1 MDYKM
6 VVDSDL
12 VNLSMPERYFAYAE
26 AYGNAAR
33 ALTHQMIS
41 DPEQSNWPNAAVVL
55 MLSVHAVELFL
66 KGAIFSKD
74 TESKVNHHD
83 IDELAD
89 LYSKEFPDEKCA
101 FSMPFKTEYL
111 GMSEAEI
118 EVIKQQS
125 KLPAPSVLFRYPTA
139 SGKEEWKGAYGF
151 EPNSFFSV
159 IEGLLNDFAKL
170 KKCFTQQGFQKGAP
184 R

>member
-1 MDYKM
+1 MNYKM

-12 VNLSMPERYFAYAE
+12 LNLSIPERYFAYAE

-33 ALTHQMIS
+33 ALTRQMIS
-41 DPEQSNWPNAAVVL
+41 NSEQSNWPNAAVVL

-74 TESKVNHHD
+74 AEEKVNHHD
-83 IDELAD
+83 IDELAK

-101 FSMPFKTEYL
+101 FNMPFKTEYL

-118 EVIKQQS
+118 EAIKQQLKS
-125 KLPAPSVLFRYPTA
+125 PASSILYRYPTA
-139 SGKEEWKGAYGF
+139 SGKEEWKGVYGL
-151 EPNSFFSV
+151 SQTLFF
-159 IEGLLNDFAKL
+159 
-170 KKCFTQQGFQKGAP
+170 Q
-184 R
+184 